1 VNTTPQLFIR
11 DLGGGLILRH
21 ASPEDADALAEMN
34 SNMHGDEPGQPNRR
48 IGTWTRDL
56 LAKPHPTLVPGDFT
70 LVEEISTGRIV
81 STLCLIP
88 QTWMYEGVEFGV
100 GRPEL
105 VSTLPEFR
113 KRGLV
118 RIQMEEAHKWSE
130 ERGHLAQF
138 ITGIPYF
145 YRQFGY
151 DMALD
156 LAGRRYG
163 FEANLPALKESQQEP
178 YHLRPAVEED
188 VEFIAQLYDE
198 SKKRYAIFCK
208 RPAEVIRYEMNIQS
222 PDSIIHNDLAV
233 IEDTHGGRVGYI
245 QHTTELWVGGVHA
258 ITFEIARGAPWLEIA
273 PSVARYLWKKAG
285 EYAARDSMPR
295 TSFGFHLGEYH
306 PVYEVMDDRLP
317 AVRKPYAF
325 YMRVPNLP
333 GFLRHIR
340 PALEKR
346 LAESVAAGFS
356 GELRV
361 GFYRDGLLLKFERGQ
376 VASVEALKVTS
387 GVQVD
392 ANFPDLTFLHLVFGH
407 RSFDELHHTFADCY
421 WENHTA
427 RVLLNALFPKKLS
440 AVHPIF

>member
-1 VNTTPQLFIR
+1 MSLNSSLFIR
-11 DLGGGLILRH
+11 DLGDGLILRR
-21 ASPEDADALAEMN
+21 ASAEDVDALAEMN
-34 SNMHGDEPGQPNRR
+34 SLMHGDGPGQPNPR
-48 IGTWTRDL
+48 IGIWTRDL
-56 LAKPHPTLVPGDFT
+56 LTKPHPTLVPGDFT
-70 LVEEISTGRIV
+70 LVEETATGRIV

-88 QTWMYEGVEFGV
+88 QTWMYEDIEFGI

-113 KRGLV
+113 NRGLV
-118 RIQMEEAHKWSE
+118 RIQMEEVHKWSE
-130 ERGHLAQF
+130 ERGHFAQF

-151 DMALD
+151 DMTLD

-163 FEANLPALKESQQEP
+163 FEANLPILKEGQPEP
-178 YHLRPAVEED
+178 YLLRPAVEAD
-188 VEFIAQLYDE
+188 VEFIAQLYSE

-208 RPAEVIRYEMNIQS
+208 RPAEIIRYEMSVQS
-222 PDSIIHNDLAV
+222 PDSIIHYDLAV
-233 IEDTHGGRVGYI
+233 VEDVKGERVGYI
-245 QHTTELWVGGVHA
+245 QHTTELWNGGVHA
-258 ITFEIARGAPWLEIA
+258 VTFEIVRGASWLEIA

-285 EYAARDSMPR
+285 EYAERDSLPR

-306 PVYEVMDDRLP
+306 PVYESLDDRLP
-317 AVRKPYAF
+317 ALRKPYAY

-333 GFLRHIR
+333 GFLWHIR

-361 GFYRDGLLLKFERGQ
+361 GFYRDGLLIRFERGQ
-376 VASVEALKVTS
+376 IAAVEPLKVTS

-392 ANFPDLTFLHLVFGH
+392 ANFPELTFLHLVFAY
-407 RSFDELHHTFADCY
+407 RSFDELHHMFADCY
-421 WENHTA
+421 WENNTA

-440 AVHPIF
+440 AVYPVF